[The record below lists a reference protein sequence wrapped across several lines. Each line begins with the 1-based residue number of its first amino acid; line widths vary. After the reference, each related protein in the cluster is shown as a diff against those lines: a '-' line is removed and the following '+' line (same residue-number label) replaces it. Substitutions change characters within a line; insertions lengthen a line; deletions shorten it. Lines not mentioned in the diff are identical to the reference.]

1 MTVCVGD
8 VGRAV
13 SPMTPNGTVE
23 VGGRRLDARSEG
35 LFIAAGSA
43 VVVLRGDPM
52 GCVVRPVEP
61 GQAPPRLP
69 GHGEPIASRGP
80 YRTGAE
86 VDAVERRVQADAA
99 RQLRQTLQYGL
110 LAAGTLG
117 VLVGLANG
125 GYGWVSGRAGIA
137 GAADAAT
144 FLAGSAGVG
153 AVAAVAL
160 FVFTGL
166 VGKVLGWLEG
176 EPEFAPDL
184 IVTFAALLGAAVG
197 YWWRF
202 ETGDANTMTLW
213 AVGGAL
219 AFAVGAWVIKGVVGN
234 IVGR

>member
-1 MTVCVGD
+1 MTVRVGD

-35 LFIAAGSA
+35 LFVPAGTA

-52 GCVVRPVEP
+52 GCVVRAVEP
-61 GQAPPRLP
+61 GQSPPTLP
-69 GHGEPIASRGP
+69 GHGEPITTGP
-80 YRTGAE
+80 YRTSAE
-86 VDAVERRVQADAA
+86 IDAA
-99 RQLRQTLQYGL
+99 DRRDRDEAAREFRKVLQYGL

-137 GAADAAT
+137 DAADAAT

-153 AVAAVAL
+153 AVAAAAL

-166 VGKVLGWLEG
+166 VGKVLGFFEG
-176 EPEFAPDL
+176 EPEFDPDL
-184 IVTFAALLGAAVG
+184 LVTAAALLGTAVG
-197 YWWRF
+197 FWWRF
-202 ETGDANTMTLW
+202 ETGDATVITLW

-219 AFAVGAWVIKGVVGN
+219 AFAVGAWVIKGVVGK